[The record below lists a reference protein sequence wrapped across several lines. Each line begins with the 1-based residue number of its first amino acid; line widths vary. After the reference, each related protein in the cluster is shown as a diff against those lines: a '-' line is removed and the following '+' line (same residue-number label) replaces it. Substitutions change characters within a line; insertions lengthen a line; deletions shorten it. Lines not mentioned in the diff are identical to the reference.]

1 MENTQKSNFA
11 RLIGL
16 WKTTGI
22 IKTEHDDLNLVG
34 VDSYEWMLNG
44 QYILHKA
51 DVKMGKEKSET
62 FEIIKPD
69 EKNELA
75 TMHYFNSNGEDGT
88 MNSKISNGIF
98 EINGDGLKFH
108 GSIDKENK
116 SIVGKWYSK
125 NDKDEWVEFI
135 ELNLEKQQVKR
146 L

>member
-22 IKTEHDDLNLVG
+22 IKSEHEDLNLVG

-51 DVKMGKEKSET
+51 DVKMGNEKSET
-62 FEIIKPD
+62 FEIIKMD
-69 EKNELA
+69 VTTKLA
-75 TMHYFNSNGEDGT
+75 TMYYFNSNGEDGT
-88 MNSKISNGIF
+88 MSSKISNGIF

-108 GSIDKENK
+108 GSIDTENT

-135 ELNLEKQQVKR
+135 ELNLEKQVKR